1 MAAMRLPIGHC
12 STRSS
17 IPQPVHRGCRST
29 TVAALASASRST
41 PAWSSSPMAPKIPSA
56 ASSAFS
62 PAIPVPAFFAT
73 PMLVILARSS
83 SLLLT
88 TSISPCSRCG
98 EIDVVA
104 GIGDAGRLG
113 RFKAVRGSP
122 TPVQRARDRH
132 GYFCG
137 TLRIGL
143 LIHRN
148 RMQKLI
154 ECVPNF
160 SEGRDQNVIRQITDA
175 VKSTDGVSLLDID
188 PGASTN
194 RTVVTFVGSPD
205 AAVEAAFR
213 AIKKAA
219 ELIDMRKH
227 KGAHPRM
234 GATDVCP
241 FIPVSNVSWDEAV
254 ECARKLGKRVSEELK
269 IPVYLYEKAA
279 KDNARSNLAVI
290 RAGEY
295 EGFFEKIKQPE
306 WKPDFGPAV
315 FNKNSGATVIGVRD
329 FLVAYNA
336 NLNTKSVRR
345 ANSVAFDVR
354 EQGRVKTEDG
364 TPSGKPVLGLNGEPV
379 RIPGILK
386 HVKAIGWFVKEYGI
400 AQVSMNLTNIEE
412 TPLHVAF
419 DACVQAAAE
428 RGLRVTGS
436 EIVGMVPKKSLVDA
450 GRYFLRKQRCSEGAS
465 EEELMDIAIR
475 SMGLGELKPFDPIE
489 KVIELK
495 IQSTESKKSL
505 VKMNMREFCNE
516 TLSDSPAPGGG
527 SVAALMGALGASL
540 GGMVA
545 NLSAGKRGWDD
556 KLEYF
561 SDWAVKAQQLKDELL
576 SLVDE
581 DTAAFNKVIDSF
593 ALPKASAEEKTAR
606 SAAIEAATKY
616 AAEVPVKVME
626 TASRSYALL
635 AEMAE
640 RGNPASVS
648 DVGVG
653 ALAIRACIDGAALNV
668 RINLANLKDEK
679 FKSDLQK
686 KVRKLQADSESAF
699 KKIDQIVQSKLT

>member
-1 MAAMRLPIGHC
+1 MFGPARRQLVVSAP
-12 STRSS
+12 T
-17 IPQPVHRGCRST
+17 
-29 TVAALASASRST
+29 AL
-41 PAWSSSPMAPKIPSA
+41 PKI
-56 ASSAFS
+56 
-62 PAIPVPAFFAT
+62 
-73 PMLVILARSS
+73 
-83 SLLLT
+83 
-88 TSISPCSRCG
+88 C
-98 EIDVVA
+98 D
-104 GIGDAGRLG
+104 GRGPPL
-113 RFKAVRGSP
+113 
-122 TPVQRARDRH
+122 QE
-132 GYFCG
+132 
-137 TLRIGL
+137 TLSVDFGV
-143 LIHRN
+143 
-148 RMQKLI
+148 MQKLI

-175 VKSTDGVSLLDID
+175 VESVDGVSLLDVD

-241 FIPVSNVSWDEAV
+241 FIPVSNVSWEEVIA
-254 ECARKLGKRVSEELK
+254 CANRLAKRVGDELK

-279 KDNARSNLAVI
+279 KNESRSNLSVI

-295 EGFFEKIKQPE
+295 EGFFEKIRQPE
-306 WKPDFGPAV
+306 WKPDFGPDI
-315 FNKNSGATVIGVRD
+315 FNEKSGATVIGVRD
-329 FLVAYNA
+329 FLVAYNV
-336 NLNTKSVRR
+336 NLNTRSVRR
-345 ANSVAFDVR
+345 ATSVAFDVR
-354 EQGRVKTEDG
+354 DQGRVKTEDG
-364 TPSGKPVLGLNGEPV
+364 TPSGKPVLDGNGEPV
-379 RIPGILK
+379 RIPGMLK

-412 TPLHVAF
+412 TPLHAAF
-419 DACVQAAAE
+419 DACCESAAK

-436 EIVGMVPKKSLVDA
+436 EIVGMVPKKCLVDA
-450 GRYFLRKQRCSEGAS
+450 GRYFLRKQKWSEGVS
-465 EEELMDIAIR
+465 DEESIDIAIR
-475 SMGLGELKPFDPIE
+475 SMGLSELKPFDPKE
-489 KVIELK
+489 KVIEFK
-495 IQSTESKKSL
+495 IESAEPKNSL
-505 VKMNMREFCNE
+505 AKMNLREFCNE

-561 SDWAVKAQQLKDELL
+561 SDWAVKAQQLKDQLL

-581 DTAAFNKVIDSF
+581 DTAAFNKVMDAF
-593 ALPKASAEEKTAR
+593 ALPKGATEEKATRA
-606 SAAIEAATKY
+606 AAIEQATKY
-616 AAEVPVKVME
+616 AAEVPLKVME
-626 TASRSYALL
+626 TASKSYDLL

-653 ALAIRACIDGAALNV
+653 ALATRACVEGAALNV
-668 RINLANLKDEK
+668 RINLAQLKDEK
-679 FKSDLQK
+679 FKGVLEE
-686 KVRKLQADSESAF
+686 KVRSVCAHSVAKFKEISQAVE
-699 KKIDQIVQSKLT
+699 SKLGKS